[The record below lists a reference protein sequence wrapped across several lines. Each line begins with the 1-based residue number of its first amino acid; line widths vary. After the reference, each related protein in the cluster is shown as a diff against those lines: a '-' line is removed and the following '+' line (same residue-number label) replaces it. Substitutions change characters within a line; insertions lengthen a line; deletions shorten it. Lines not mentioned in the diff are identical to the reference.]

1 MSEPNLL
8 IHEKSPYLLQH
19 AYNPVQWH
27 PWNEAAFEKARK
39 EDKPIFLS
47 IGYSTCHWCHVMERE
62 SFEDE
67 EVAEILNRAYIA
79 VKVDREERPD
89 IDHIYMTACQLL
101 TGRGGWP
108 LTVIMAADQRP
119 FFAGTYFPKH
129 DQRGQVGLLRI
140 LLAFEEKWNAERTA
154 LFAYGQQLTKEI
166 EQVHSMSSQESEASE
181 DVLTSAYESLK
192 KSFDPIYGGFSE
204 APKFPTPHTLL
215 FLLRYWKRNGDVYAL
230 EMAEKTLVKMAE
242 GGIYDQVGYG
252 FARYSTDAAWLVPHF
267 EKMLYDNA
275 LLLIAY
281 TEAWQSTKNPLFQRI
296 VRELILYVKHEMMDE
311 NGGFFSAQDADSEG
325 EEGKYYVFTH
335 HEIMDLLGYEEGG
348 LFCAYYGIT
357 PQGNFENQTNI
368 LHVAAGQKDLQHMDE
383 ETLKKRLDASRKK
396 VLAARKL
403 RREPHKD
410 DKILTAWN
418 ALMIAALAKAGRVF
432 NEPADVE
439 LAQKACQ
446 FIEENL
452 YQDERLLARYREGEA
467 AYPAYLD
474 DHAFFLWA
482 LLELYASTYEAQ
494 YVEKA
499 KRLADAMIAL
509 FMDSQNG
516 GFYFAGLDTN
526 EILVRNKEI
535 YDGAIPSG
543 NAVAIFA
550 LQRLGLLTDHAE
562 YVNIAEHALYCF
574 YDRVKQFP
582 AGYTFFLIALGD
594 YLKAPC
600 RIVVA
605 GRKQHP
611 GTQAVISQIH
621 ERFLPQAVVMLHE
634 EKENT
639 KNSLL
644 SLNNAYC
651 MVNER
656 PTVYICV
663 EDRCLPPILN
673 QEALAEA
680 LNRL

>member
-1 MSEPNLL
+1 
-8 IHEKSPYLLQH
+8 
-19 AYNPVQWH
+19 
-27 PWNEAAFEKARK
+27 
-39 EDKPIFLS
+39 
-47 IGYSTCHWCHVMERE
+47 MERE

-67 EVAEILNRAYIA
+67 EIAEVLNRAYVA

-108 LTVIMAADQRP
+108 LTIIMTADQKP

-129 DQRGQVGLLRI
+129 DQRGQAGLLRI
-140 LLAFEEKWNAERTA
+140 LLALEDKWGTERET

-166 EQVHSMSSQESEASE
+166 EQIHSMPSQASEISEA
-181 DVLTSAYESLK
+181 VLTSAYESLK
-192 KSFDPIYGGFSE
+192 KSFDPIHGGFSE

-215 FLLRYWKRNGDVYAL
+215 FLLRYWKRTGDAYAL

-281 TEAWQSTKNPLFQRI
+281 TEAWQCTRNPLFQRI
-296 VRELILYVKHEMMDE
+296 ARELVWYVKHEMMDE
-311 NGGFFSAQDADSEG
+311 TGGFFSAQDADSEG
-325 EEGKYYVFTH
+325 EEGKYYVFTYQ
-335 HEIMDLLGYEEGG
+335 EIMDLLGYEEGG

-357 PQGNFENQTNI
+357 PQGNFENQTNV
-368 LHVAAGQKDLQHMDE
+368 LHVAANQEALQHMDA
-383 ETLKKRLDASRKK
+383 ETLKKRLEVSRKK
-396 VLAARKL
+396 VLVARKL

-418 ALMIAALAKAGRVF
+418 ALVIVALAKAGRVF
-432 NEPADVE
+432 AEPADVK

-446 FIEENL
+446 FIEKNL
-452 YQDERLLARYREGEA
+452 YQGKRLFARYREGEA

-482 LLELYASTYEAQ
+482 LLELYASTYDVQ
-494 YVEKA
+494 YIDKA
-499 KRLADAMIAL
+499 TQLAKTMIDL
-509 FMDSQNG
+509 FMDPQNG
-516 GFYFAGLDTN
+516 GFYFTGVDTN

-550 LQRLGLLTDHAE
+550 LQRLAILTGQAE
-562 YVNIAEHALYCF
+562 YANIAERALQCF
-574 YDRVKQFP
+574 SDRVKKFP

-594 YLKAPC
+594 YLKMPC

-605 GRKQHP
+605 GKKQHS
-611 GTQAVISQIH
+611 GTKAVISKIH
-621 ERFLPQAVVMLHE
+621 ERFLPQAIVMFHE
-634 EKENT
+634 EKSGT
-639 KNSLL
+639 GNSFL
-644 SLNNAYC
+644 SLDNAYS
-651 MVNER
+651 MINEQ
-656 PTVYICV
+656 PTIYICT

-673 QEALAEA
+673 QEALAKA
-680 LNRL
+680 LSRL